1 MYLRLYNIFNFQ
13 IIGRVQA
20 DPDYLPRSSDFGL
33 NKIVFKEKFCSSCP
47 ESFWK
52 IAFLCTEIDPEKRY
66 SLKFI
71 YSKKSFITAI
81 SK

>member
-1 MYLRLYNIFNFQ
+1 MNFNHQ

-33 NKIVFKEKFCSSCP
+33 NKIVFKEKFCGSCP

-52 IAFLCTEIDPEKRY
+52 IAFLCTEIDPENR
-66 SLKFI
+66 
-71 YSKKSFITAI
+71 
-81 SK
+81 